1 MQIRRGLP
9 EDLPAIAAIQSA
21 SPEASQ
27 WNPADYLA
35 YELRV
40 AEFSEGVAGFLV
52 VRVVGDEAEILN
64 LAVAPELRRRGVARA
79 LLRSLFGVFRG
90 AVFLEVRESN
100 RAARYTYQALG
111 FQEVTRRENYYDLPP
126 EAAIVLKFHS
136 C

>member
-1 MQIRRGLP
+1 MRIRRGRP
-9 EDLPAIAAIQSA
+9 GDLPAIAAIQSA

-35 YELRV
+35 YDLRV
-40 AEFSEGVAGFLV
+40 AELAEGIAGFLV
-52 VRVVGDEAEILN
+52 VREAGGEAEVLN
-64 LAVAPELRRRGVARA
+64 LAVAPAFRRRGVARG
-79 LLRSLFGVFRG
+79 LLRSLLEVFCG

-100 RAARYTYQALG
+100 QAARNTYQALG
-111 FQEVTRRENYYDLPP
+111 FSEVSRRESYYDSPP